1 MDKDVD
7 FGLEYLR
14 IESKDLES
22 VADGRHVGDML
33 ELI

>member
-1 MDKDVD
+1 MDKVLILDWK
-7 FGLEYLR
+7 YLR

-22 VADGRHVGDML
+22 VADGRHVGDTL